1 MEKIDKIQ
9 KFEKVI
15 NLIEEAQDILGEIKE
30 DKLDSELGSFLM
42 DLNNRYDEV
51 ASN

>member
-15 NLIEEAQDILGEIKE
+15 NLIEEAQDI
-30 DKLDSELGSFLM
+30 FLVR
-42 DLNNRYDEV
+42 LKKIN
-51 ASN
+51 